1 MKARHGRG
9 VMVTRS
15 PPLTGPEEPIWAIPA
30 AAVAWLLGH

>member
-15 PPLTGPEEPIWAIPA
+15 PLVIGPDEAIWAIPA
-30 AAVAWLLGH
+30 SVVAWLLGH